1 MCLNPNSPDASRC
14 QDIGGDAANTISG
27 IFDDEIPHDDEEVVV
42 PREREKKD
50 KKKKKDK
57 KDKKDKKTKKTRTP
71 ENEGLSV
78 FCWLLHVATS
88 HSFR

>member
-1 MCLNPNSPDASRC
+1 MWTCCSFNDHFPQSQQSRPSCC

-57 KDKKDKKTKKTRTP
+57 KDKKDKTDKKDKDT
-71 ENEGLSV
+71 
-78 FCWLLHVATS
+78 
-88 HSFR
+88 